1 MADTNDNG
9 RAAAASAR
17 TIPLLSCG
25 IFRFEL
31 EKILPEIE
39 AELGGNIEAV
49 FLAAGLDAAADKLEA
64 EITENLNTGIK
75 ALLYGSMCHSE
86 LERITGTLRQG
97 AKRRRFLSSGTSG
110 AVYPKEANCVEII
123 LGTEKKRELDA
134 AGNVY
139 YLTMGGLKLWR
150 EIYRGSHGWEEA
162 DARVNFGYFEKV
174 VVLDTGIFEIAE
186 EDLFEFFE
194 YTQIPVEIMP
204 VSLDH
209 FKSVVLGLCRG
220 DKN

>member
-1 MADTNDNG
+1 MTNTNDNG
-9 RAAAASAR
+9 RAAAEPTR
-17 TIPLLSCG
+17 KIPLLSCG

-39 AELGGNIEAV
+39 AELGRNIEAV
-49 FLAAGLDAAADKLEA
+49 FLAPGLDAAADSLEA
-64 EITENLNTGIK
+64 AITENLNTGIR
-75 ALLYGSMCHSE
+75 ALLYGSMCHTE
-86 LERITGTLRQG
+86 MARITGT
-97 AKRRRFLSSGTSG
+97 TG
-110 AVYPKEANCVEII
+110 AVYPKAANCVEII

-134 AGNVY
+134 AGSVY

-162 DARVNFGYFEKV
+162 DARVNFSYFEKV

-209 FKSVVLGLCRG
+209 FKSVVRDICRG
-220 DKN
+220 QSQVLF